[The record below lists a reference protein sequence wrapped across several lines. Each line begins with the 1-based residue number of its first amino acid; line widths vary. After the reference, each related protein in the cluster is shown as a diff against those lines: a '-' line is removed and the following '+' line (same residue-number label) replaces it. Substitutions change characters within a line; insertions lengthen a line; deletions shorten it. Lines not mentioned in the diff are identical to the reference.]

1 MNVKEMKLLL
11 DTVANLNCTEAN
23 LMMYDSRSGDTSLSR
38 AKLEARE
45 LEDGTV
51 VVIARYE

>member
-1 MNVKEMKLLL
+1 MKLLL